1 MAKKALHKSTSQ
13 QANAITLIL
22 RRENVFIK
30 ALAGTGKTTTLIEAV
45 AQLIEAGVRNGLIC
59 AFNVKIRDELIAKLR
74 RRLGRD
80 HEAFGWEVRTL
91 NSLGHSTLIANGY
104 GKRGK
109 LTLDPRKNN
118 LIISEAMRE
127 PAVKAI
133 VKAALTKEGRA
144 FLASSG
150 EHAFEA
156 ILVETL
162 RAAKLYGITSNGMN
176 SKSLEV
182 LLYVALMQSNFPEN
196 LLLPTADLARV
207 MERCLLF
214 NLTLARE
221 QAVIDYDD
229 QVYLATKHC
238 SHPGRV
244 WGTVVADEVQDL
256 SWANHTQLTR
266 ACSQQLILAGDIFQ
280 CIYKTLKAASIE
292 ALNDTIEKRKMK
304 VVLLDRSF
312 RCAQSIC
319 EKQVASGLL
328 ESFEPVLR
336 DRAPLG
342 DIRMPFFQ
350 ADSLDDRAYWRLN
363 KLMASDLNGTRTMVL
378 AGFNAGLV
386 EFASIMW
393 SAKRSLL
400 TPERMFYFGQRI
412 PKAVWRRAEAINFG
426 HTKPD
431 SLLIAACSLFLRVS
445 HLRVEEAEKL
455 FNELVDSEPSDSKL
469 MLATVHSIKGLERDK
484 VIIVNPH
491 QLPDENVVYVAQ
503 TRARTELLS
512 AYTSWYSG
520 SGSINKLLAVYTPWV
535 KAPVPPKGSVA
546 MKQALAEVPLAF
558 RVGKSIAHKRF
569 ASSCTTPNMVTKPS
583 DEARQQADVSSSAK
597 RKKRK
602 DDAERKRDEKK
613 ARKKNAGGGPGRDD
627 LRGVGLGASEW
638 AKPKQGAPAGNRL
651 RGKHDAKPNLVDQ
664 SPRKRRKKRP
674 AASARRRAG

>member
-1 MAKKALHKSTSQ
+1 MAEALQKPTPQ
-13 QANAITLIL
+13 QAKAVAAIL

-30 ALAGTGKTTTLIEAV
+30 ALAGTGKTSTLIEAV

-74 RRLGRD
+74 RRLGRS
-80 HEAFGWEVRTL
+80 HENFGWEIRTL
-91 NSLGHSTLIANGY
+91 NSLGHATLVANGY

-109 LTLDPRKNN
+109 LTLEPRKNQT
-118 LIISEAMRE
+118 IVSEAMKE
-127 PAVKAI
+127 PAVRSI
-133 VKAALTKEGRA
+133 VKASLTKEGRA
-144 FLASSG
+144 FMASGG
-150 EHAFEA
+150 EHAFET
-156 ILVETL
+156 ILSETL
-162 RAAKLYGITSNGMN
+162 RAAKLYGVTSNGMN

-182 LLYVALMQSNFPEN
+182 LLSVALMQSNFPEN

-214 NLTLARE
+214 NLVLARE

-266 ACSQQLILAGDIFQ
+266 ACSQQLVLAGDPYQ

-292 ALNDTIEKRKMK
+292 ALDDTVEKRKMK

-312 RCAQSIC
+312 RCAQAIC

-336 DRAPLG
+336 DKAPLG

-350 ADSLDDRAYWRLN
+350 ADSLDDHAYWQLN
-363 KLMASDLNGTRTMVL
+363 ALMASDKSGSRTMVL

-386 EFASIMW
+386 EFAAILW
-393 SAKRSLL
+393 AAKRSLL

-455 FNELVDSEPSDSKL
+455 FDALASSEPSDSKL

-503 TRARTELLS
+503 TRARTELMS
-512 AYTSWYSG
+512 VYTSWYSG
-520 SGSINKLLAVYTPWV
+520 AGAINKLLAAYSPWV
-535 KAPVPPKGSVA
+535 KAPNPPKGSDA
-546 MKQALAEVPLAF
+546 MKQAMKEVPLAF
-558 RVGKSIAHKRF
+558 RVSKSLAHKRF
-569 ASSCTTPNMVTKPS
+569 ASSYTTPNMVTKPS
-583 DEARQQADVSSSAK
+583 DESRQQADVSSSAK
-597 RKKRK
+597 RRKRK
-602 DDAERKRDEKK
+602 ENAERKRTEKQS
-613 ARKKNAGGGPGRDD
+613 RKKSAGVRSGRDD
-627 LRGVGLGASEW
+627 VRSISLGHASGPRRERS
-638 AKPKQGAPAGNRL
+638 AASGNRL
-651 RGKHDAKPNLVDQ
+651 RGKHDAKPDVVNEGQ
-664 SPRKRRKKRP
+664 RKKGRKRF
-674 AASARRRAG
+674 ASSSRRGAG